1 MAYEDITLTT
11 SDNLAIKAYMI
22 PARRNVKSRE
32 EMMGLSASQREE
44 VGKEALEEWVK
55 EMGEDDAFE
64 VGFYPFRGFVTD
76 HRFLTPFTHS
86 FGMCTCAD
94 LTVCKVST
102 HRSDLSRQCRYVHS
116 YPSTTRT
123 HARVSLDHG

>member
-44 VGKEALEEWVK
+44 VGKEALGEWVK

-64 VGFYPFRGFVTD
+64 VCDSPLCPGSCT
-76 HRFLTPFTHS
+76 FLVIDYMMLCHS
-86 FGMCTCAD
+86 LTC
-94 LTVCKVST
+94 
-102 HRSDLSRQCRYVHS
+102 RSDVNMCSFSSMQ
-116 YPSTTRT
+116 
-123 HARVSLDHG
+123 SLDRQ

>member
-44 VGKEALEEWVK
+44 VGKEALGEWIK

-64 VGFYPFRGFVTD
+64 VCLPLLSYRLHDPCGTVDTSI
-76 HRFLTPFTHS
+76 LTNYAVRPS
-86 FGMCTCAD
+86 AD

-102 HRSDLSRQCRYVHS
+102 DNSDLSRQCRYVHS
-116 YPSTTRT
+116 HPSSTPRT
-123 HARVSLDHG
+123 LRAC

>member
-44 VGKEALEEWVK
+44 VGKEALGESVK

-64 VGFYPFRGFVTD
+64 VCDSPLCPNNFA
-76 HRFLTPFTHS
+76 FLVIGHLVF
-86 FGMCTCAD
+86 FII
-94 LTVCKVST
+94 
-102 HRSDLSRQCRYVHS
+102 
-116 YPSTTRT
+116 PSPTG
-123 HARVSLDHG
+123 LF

>member
-44 VGKEALEEWVK
+44 VGKEALGEWVK

-64 VGFYPFRGFVTD
+64 VCDSPLCPGSFAFLVTGYTILC
-76 HRFLTPFTHS
+76 HSLTY
-86 FGMCTCAD
+86 
-94 LTVCKVST
+94 
-102 HRSDLSRQCRYVHS
+102 RSVLSMS
-116 YPSTTRT
+116 
-123 HARVSLDHG
+123 

>member
-44 VGKEALEEWVK
+44 VGKEALGEWVK

-64 VGFYPFRGFVTD
+64 VG
-76 HRFLTPFTHS
+76 L
-86 FGMCTCAD
+86 C
-94 LTVCKVST
+94 
-102 HRSDLSRQCRYVHS
+102 
-116 YPSTTRT
+116 
-123 HARVSLDHG
+123 SLR

>member
-32 EMMGLSASQREE
+32 EMMGLTPSQREE
-44 VGKEALEEWVK
+44 VGKEALGEWVK

-64 VGFYPFRGFVTD
+64 VCVPLVSCGFHDPCGIVNVSI
-76 HRFLTPFTHS
+76 LTTYAVRP
-86 FGMCTCAD
+86 GAD

-102 HRSDLSRQCRYVHS
+102 DNSDLSCQCRYVHS
-116 YPSTTRT
+116 CPFDSISYHHSR
-123 HARVSLDHG
+123 